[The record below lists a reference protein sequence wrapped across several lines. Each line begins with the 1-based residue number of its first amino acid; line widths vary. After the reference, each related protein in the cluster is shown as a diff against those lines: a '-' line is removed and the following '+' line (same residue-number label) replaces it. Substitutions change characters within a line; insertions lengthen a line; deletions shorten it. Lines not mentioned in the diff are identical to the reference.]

1 MTDQQFQQR
10 LRAIFG
16 EEAREHLAQIDTALV
31 ALEQADESRRVAA
44 IEQAM
49 KALHTLKGAARAVD
63 ERELERLCHALESV
77 LVAARETAALP
88 TAEQFDGMHLAAG
101 AAREVVDAPALRS
114 RKRAAVLA
122 GKLEDIAQ
130 QLSSD
135 PDSVSVAA
143 QEAPAPSVQ
152 DEAGPSDSAPQQ
164 EVENGGEQ
172 DVEPGRDHDQQQGRE
187 RDRDEDAGERIRVD
201 GRSIDAIRA
210 QAEALLPV
218 ELKLR
223 HHVEELRAL
232 AAGMAERRR
241 EAEAGADGQDSTSF
255 ELACERLASG
265 LERTGKELHAVRT
278 RLFDAALETALVP
291 SAMALDELPG
301 LVRNLARGHGKQV
314 RLETRGAGVEI
325 DRRVLGVVRE
335 ALIHLVTNAVDHGIE
350 APALRAA
357 AGKDPVGRVEIS
369 VTQHDAR
376 TVALRVSDD
385 GAGIDA
391 DAVAQAAARR
401 LGLDDAALAQM
412 SEAQKLQL
420 ALRDGVSTR
429 SEVTPVSGRG
439 IGLAIVAEQVAA
451 AGGQVL
457 VRTAQGAGA
466 FFELLLP
473 VGVASLRAL
482 VVEVGG
488 ARYAVPL
495 SGLES
500 VRSAAQAAIRTV
512 EGVETMLADQRV
524 LPLVRLAALFGSA
537 QPGQDGEQ
545 GVVIVAQAGDQAFGM
560 LVDAIVAEQD
570 VLPKRLGSMLR
581 RVRWFSGAAQLGD
594 GALAPVIALED
605 IAGHGF
611 GSVRAIPA
619 GDVAAKSARRVLV
632 AEDSVTSRLLLKH
645 LLEGAGWSVDTAVDG
660 LEALSRLRGARYDV
674 VVSDV
679 EMPNMDGL
687 ALTASIRANPATAEL
702 PVVLVTSLQT
712 PEQRE
717 AGLRAGADAYFTKGS
732 FDQDR
737 LLATVRRLGGMEAR

>member
-1 MTDQQFQQR
+1 MSDQQFLQR

-16 EEAREHLAQIDTALV
+16 EEAREHLAHIDAALV
-31 ALEQADESRRVAA
+31 AFEQADAAQRGPA

-77 LVAARETAALP
+77 LVAARESRASP
-88 TAEQFDGMHLAAG
+88 SAEQFDAMHLAAG
-101 AAREVVDAPALRS
+101 AAREVVDASGLRS

-122 GKLEDIAQ
+122 AKLEEIAQ
-130 QLSSD
+130 QM
-135 PDSVSVAA
+135 PAA
-143 QEAPAPSVQ
+143 PGGMATAAPALPAQAPASSVPDEAEPAGAPSPQ
-152 DEAGPSDSAPQQ
+152 EAGPRD
-164 EVENGGEQ
+164 
-172 DVEPGRDHDQQQGRE
+172 DHEPDEE
-187 RDRDEDAGERIRVD
+187 RDQERDEGAGELIRVD

-232 AAGMAERRR
+232 AAGMAARRR
-241 EAEAGADGQDSTSF
+241 DAEAGADGQDSTSF
-255 ELACERLASG
+255 ELACERLAGG
-265 LERTGKELHAVRT
+265 LERTGKELHAVRA
-278 RLFDAALETALVP
+278 RLFDAALQTALVP

-335 ALIHLVTNAVDHGIE
+335 ALIHLVANAVDHGIE
-350 APALRAA
+350 PPAQREA
-357 AGKDPVGRVEIS
+357 AGKDPAGRIEVA
-369 VTQHDAR
+369 VTQIDAR

-391 DAVAQAAARR
+391 DAVARAAAQR
-401 LGLDDAALAQM
+401 LGLDHAALAQM

-420 ALRDGVSTR
+420 ALRSGVSTR

-439 IGLAIVAEQVAA
+439 IGLAIVADQVAA
-451 AGGQVL
+451 AGGQL
-457 VRTAQGAGA
+457 LLRSAPGAGA

-488 ARYAVPL
+488 ARFAVPL

-512 EGVETMLADQRV
+512 EGVETLLADRRV
-524 LPLVRLAALFGSA
+524 LPLVRLGALFGSA
-537 QPGQDGEQ
+537 RPGEDGGQ
-545 GVVIVAQAGDQAFGM
+545 GVVIVARVGDQAFGM
-560 LVDAIVAEQD
+560 LADAVVAEQD
-570 VLPKRLGSMLR
+570 VLPKRLGPMLR

-594 GALAPVIALED
+594 GTLAPVIALED
-605 IAGHGF
+605 IASHGF
-611 GSVRAIPA
+611 GGARARPA
-619 GDVAAKSARRVLV
+619 AQAPAKAVKRVLV

-660 LEALSRLRGARYDV
+660 LDALSRLRSARYDV

-679 EMPNMDGL
+679 EMPHMDGL

-737 LLATVRRLGGMEAR
+737 LLATLRRVGGMEAR

>member
-1 MTDQQFQQR
+1 MSDQQFLQR
-10 LRAIFG
+10 LRMIFG
-16 EEAREHLAQIDTALV
+16 EEAREHLAQIDAALV
-31 ALEQADESRRVAA
+31 AFEQADGPRRAPA

-77 LVAARETAALP
+77 LVAARESGSP
-88 TAEQFDGMHLAAG
+88 PSAEQFDAMHLAAG
-101 AAREVVDAPALRS
+101 AAREVVDAPGLRS

-130 QLSSD
+130 QLTGTSGGVSSSA
-135 PDSVSVAA
+135 PAPPPQA
-143 QEAPAPSVQ
+143 PAPAPSVQ
-152 DEAGPSDSAPQQ
+152 DQAGPPGTPADREP
-164 EVENGGEQ
+164 EPEPEPEPEQ
-172 DVEPGRDHDQQQGRE
+172 ALSEGRDEG
-187 RDRDEDAGERIRVD
+187 AGELIRVD

-232 AAGMAERRR
+232 AAGMAARRR
-241 EAEAGADGQDSTSF
+241 DEAAAPERQDSASF

-265 LERTGKELHAVRT
+265 LERTGKELHAVRA
-278 RLFDAALETALVP
+278 RLFDAALQTALVP

-301 LVRNLARGHGKQV
+301 LVRNLARGHAKQV

-350 APALRAA
+350 PPAVRAA
-357 AGKDPVGRVEIS
+357 AGKDPAGRIEIA
-369 VTQHDAR
+369 VTQFDAR

-391 DAVAQAAARR
+391 DAVAQAAVQR
-401 LGLDDAALAQM
+401 LGLDQAALAQM

-420 ALRDGVSTR
+420 ALRSGVSTR
-429 SEVTPVSGRG
+429 SEVTQVSGRG

-457 VRTAQGAGA
+457 VRTAPGAGA

-482 VVEVGG
+482 VVEVDG

-512 EGVETMLADQRV
+512 EGIETVLADGRV
-524 LPLVRLAALFGSA
+524 LPLVRLGALFGSA
-537 QPGQDGEQ
+537 RPGQEGGQ
-545 GVVIVAQAGDQAFGM
+545 GVVIVARVGDQAFGIQ
-560 LVDAIVAEQD
+560 VDAIVAEQD
-570 VLPKRLGSMLR
+570 MLPKRLGPMLR

-605 IAGHGF
+605 VAAHGF
-611 GSVRAIPA
+611 GSARAAPA
-619 GDVAAKSARRVLV
+619 AQAPAKGVKRVLG

-660 LEALSRLRGARYDV
+660 LDALSRLRSTRYDV

-679 EMPNMDGL
+679 EMPQMDGL

-702 PVVLVTSLQT
+702 PVVLVTSLQP

-737 LLATVRRLGGMEAR
+737 LLATLRRVGGMEAP